1 MNTFFLF
8 LILLL
13 MLLMCEHACHV
24 RVTYV
29 LEASLEDLQLLA
41 GEPSLGLHL
50 LQSLGAM
57 ADGRQLQLILYAVW
71 GGGGKQC
78 TKREATRG
86 GFTLTSSVGHLD
98 RPDHLAC
105 VYILQ
110 NPTRGISY

>member
-1 MNTFFLF
+1 
-8 LILLL
+8 

-29 LEASLEDLQLLA
+29 LEASVEDLQLLA

-71 GGGGKQC
+71 GGGRNRC
-78 TKREATRG
+78 LRG
-86 GFTLTSSVGHLD
+86 WQH
-98 RPDHLAC
+98 
-105 VYILQ
+105 
-110 NPTRGISY
+110 